1 MPLVFKII
9 ILILALNSAASGD
22 CGGEFNEFLENIK
35 KESQEIGY
43 TEEIVDAFFEN
54 VSLNLKVLE
63 ADRAQ
68 GIFLRPFN
76 EFAPRLINEYRMY
89 HGKQNLKK
97 YSSTFNE
104 IENIFGVSRGV
115 LTSFWALETD
125 FGAVQGNFN
134 TLDALVTLAFDCRR
148 PFLFRPQIF
157 GALELFSR
165 NEFNP
170 VTTKGAWA
178 GEIGMVQMLPKDIL
192 ENGVDADGDG
202 KVNLQS
208 STRDALFSAA
218 KMLKSLGWKANEPWL
233 QEVTLTKK
241 LDWFDTG
248 TDKIKTVEEWT
259 NLGIN
264 GKYTDLPDGSDIASL
279 IIPQGRKGPKFLAY
293 SNFHV
298 FFEWNKSFIYVLTA
312 AHFANRLEGSPAF
325 SPGNPDEGL
334 NKNQMKLLQT
344 KLRNLGYDVGQIDGI
359 LGAKTR
365 RSIQEVQST
374 LKKPADAW
382 PTIELLENIVDL
394 SN

>member
-1 MPLVFKII
+1 MPFVFKVIF
-9 ILILALNSAASGD
+9 LIFVLNTSVSGE
-22 CGGEFNEFLENIK
+22 CGGEFNQFVENIK
-35 KESQEIGY
+35 KEAQEIGY
-43 TEEIVDAFFEN
+43 TEKIVNIFFEN
-54 VSLNLKVLE
+54 VSLNPQVLE

-68 GIFLRPFN
+68 GIFLKPFN
-76 EFAPRLINEYRMY
+76 EFAPRLINDYRMK
-89 HGKQNLKK
+89 HGKINLKK

-104 IENIFGVSRGV
+104 IEKVFGVSRGV

-157 GALELFSR
+157 AALELFSR
-165 NEFNP
+165 DEFNP
-170 VTTKGAWA
+170 STTKGAWA

-202 KVNLQS
+202 TINLQS
-208 STRDALFSAA
+208 STSDALFSAA
-218 KMLKSLGWKANEPWL
+218 KMLKSLGWEANEPWL
-233 QEVTLTKK
+233 QEVTLTKDI
-241 LDWFDTG
+241 DWLDTG
-248 TDKIKTVEEWT
+248 TDKIKTVKEWK
-259 NLGIN
+259 NLGIT
-264 GKYTDLPDGSDIASL
+264 GKYTDLPDGSSNASL

-293 SNFHV
+293 SNFNV

-325 SPGNPDEGL
+325 SPGNPDKGL

-344 KLRNLGYDVGQIDGI
+344 KLKNLGYEVGQIDGI

-365 RSIQEVQST
+365 RSIQELQRT

-382 PTIELLENIVDL
+382 PTIELLEVF
-394 SN
+394 

>member
-1 MPLVFKII
+1 MPLVFKVIF
-9 ILILALNSAASGD
+9 LIFFLNTSASGK
-22 CGGEFNEFLENIK
+22 CGGEFNQFLENIK
-35 KESQEIGY
+35 KEAQEIGY
-43 TEEIVDAFFEN
+43 TEKIVNTFFEN
-54 VSLNLKVLE
+54 VSLNPQVLE
-63 ADRAQ
+63 ADQAQ
-68 GIFLRPFN
+68 GIFLKPFN
-76 EFAPRLINEYRMY
+76 EFAPRLINDYRMK
-89 HGKQNLKK
+89 HGKINLKK

-104 IENIFGVSRGV
+104 IEKVFGVSRGV

-134 TLDALVTLAFDCRR
+134 TRDALVTLAFDCRR

-157 GALELFSR
+157 AAIELFSR

-170 VTTKGAWA
+170 STTKGAWA

-233 QEVTLTKK
+233 QEVTLTKE

-248 TDKIKTVEEWT
+248 TDKIKTVEEWVK
-259 NLGIN
+259 LGIN
-264 GKYTDLPDGSDIASL
+264 GKYDDLPDGSDNASL

-293 SNFHV
+293 SNFHI

-325 SPGNPDEGL
+325 SPGNPDKGL

-344 KLRNLGYDVGQIDGI
+344 KLINLGYDVGQIDGI

-365 RSIQEVQST
+365 RSIQQVQKS

-382 PTIELLENIVDL
+382 PTIELLEIL
-394 SN
+394 

>member
-1 MPLVFKII
+1 MPLVLKVI
-9 ILILALNSAASGD
+9 ILIFALSSAASGN
-22 CGGEFNEFLENIK
+22 CGGEFNKFLENIK
-35 KESQEIGY
+35 KESREIGY
-43 TEEIVDAFFEN
+43 TEEVVDAFFEN
-54 VSLNLKVLE
+54 VSLNPKVLE

-76 EFAPRLINEYRMY
+76 EFAPRLMSEYRLY
-89 HGKQNLKK
+89 HGKKNLEK

-165 NEFNP
+165 KEFNP

-192 ENGVDADGDG
+192 ENGIDADGDG
-202 KVNLQS
+202 KINLQS

-218 KMLKSLGWKANEPWL
+218 KMLTSLGWKANELWL
-233 QEVTLTKK
+233 QEVNLTKEI
-241 LDWFDTG
+241 DWFETG
-248 TDKIKTVEEWT
+248 TDRIKTVREWKS
-259 NLGIN
+259 LGVS
-264 GKYTDLPDGSDIASL
+264 GKYTDLPEASENASL
-279 IIPQGRKGPKFLAY
+279 ILPQGRQGPKFLAY
-293 SNFHV
+293 SNFNV

-312 AHFANRLEGSPAF
+312 AHFANQLEGFPSF
-325 SPGNPDEGL
+325 TPGNPEKGL
-334 NKNQMKLLQT
+334 TKNQMKLLQT
-344 KLRNLGYDVGQIDGI
+344 KLKKLGYEVGEIDGI
-359 LGAKTR
+359 LGSKTR
-365 RSIQEVQST
+365 RSVQEIQRVLNQ
-374 LKKPADAW
+374 PADAW
-382 PTIELLENIVDL
+382 PTIELLELLLNA
-394 SN
+394 

>member
-1 MPLVFKII
+1 MIVSIFVL
-9 ILILALNSAASGD
+9 STAASGK
-22 CGGEFNEFLENIK
+22 CGGEFNQFLEDIK

-43 TEEIVDAFFEN
+43 TEKIVNTFFKN
-54 VSLNLKVLE
+54 VSLNPKVLE

-68 GIFLRPFN
+68 GIFLKPFN
-76 EFAPRLINEYRMY
+76 EFAPRLINEYRMR
-89 HGKQNLKK
+89 HGKLNLKK

-104 IENIFGVSRGV
+104 IEKIFGVSRGV

-148 PFLFRPQIF
+148 PFIFRPQIF
-157 GALELFSR
+157 AALELFSR
-165 NEFNP
+165 NEFDP
-170 VTTKGAWA
+170 ISTKGAWA

-202 KVNLQS
+202 TINLQS
-208 STRDALFSAA
+208 STSDALFSAA
-218 KMLKSLGWKANEPWL
+218 KMLKSLGWQANEPWL

-241 LDWFDTG
+241 IDWLDTG
-248 TDKIKTVEEWT
+248 TDKIKTVKEWK
-259 NLGIN
+259 NLGIT
-264 GKYTDLPDGSDIASL
+264 GKHADLPDGSYNASL
-279 IIPQGRKGPKFLAY
+279 IIPQGRKGPKFIAY

-325 SPGNPDEGL
+325 SPGNPDKGL
-334 NKNQMKLLQT
+334 NKNQMKFLQT
-344 KLRNLGYDVGQIDGI
+344 KLNTLGYEVGQIDGI

-365 RSIQEVQST
+365 RSIQELQRT

-382 PTIELLENIVDL
+382 PTIELLEL
-394 SN
+394 F

>member
-1 MPLVFKII
+1 MPLVFKVI
-9 ILILALNSAASGD
+9 ILIFALSSAASGN
-22 CGGEFNEFLENIK
+22 CGGEFNKFIEDIK
-35 KESQEIGY
+35 KESREIGY
-43 TEEIVDAFFEN
+43 TQEIVDAFFEN
-54 VSLNLKVLE
+54 VSLNPKVLE

-76 EFAPRLINEYRMY
+76 EFASRLINEYRMY
-89 HGKQNLKK
+89 HGKKNLKK

-125 FGAVQGNFN
+125 FGAVQGKFN

-165 NEFNP
+165 KEFNP

-233 QEVTLTKK
+233 QEVTLTKE

-264 GKYTDLPDGSDIASL
+264 GKYTDLPDGSNNASL

-325 SPGNPDEGL
+325 SPGNPDKGL

-344 KLRNLGYDVGQIDGI
+344 KLKNLGYEVGQIDGI

-365 RSIQEVQST
+365 RSVQEVQKI

-382 PTIELLENIVDL
+382 PTIELLEIL
-394 SN
+394 

>member
-1 MPLVFKII
+1 MPLVFKVIV
-9 ILILALNSAASGD
+9 LIFVLSTAASGK
-22 CGGEFNEFLENIK
+22 CGGEFNQFLEDIK

-43 TEEIVDAFFEN
+43 TEKIVNTFFEN
-54 VSLNLKVLE
+54 VSLNPKVLE

-68 GIFLRPFN
+68 GIFLKPFN
-76 EFAPRLINEYRMY
+76 EFAPRLISDYRMQ

-97 YSSTFNE
+97 HSSTFND
-104 IENIFGVSRGV
+104 IEQIFGVSRGV

-125 FGAVQGNFN
+125 FGAVQGKFN

-157 GALELFSR
+157 AALELFSR
-165 NEFNP
+165 NEFDP
-170 VTTKGAWA
+170 ISTKGAWA

-202 KVNLQS
+202 KINLQS
-208 STRDALFSAA
+208 SASDALFSAA
-218 KMLKSLGWKANEPWL
+218 KMLKSLGWQANKPWL
-233 QEVTLTKK
+233 QEVTLTKEI
-241 LDWFDTG
+241 DWFDTG
-248 TDKIKTVEEWT
+248 TDKIKTVKEWR
-259 NLGIN
+259 NLGIT
-264 GKYTDLPDGSDIASL
+264 GRYIDLPDGSFNASL

-325 SPGNPDEGL
+325 SPGNPDKGL

-344 KLRNLGYDVGQIDGI
+344 KLKNLGYEVGQIDGI

-365 RSIQEVQST
+365 RSIQEVQKT

-382 PTIELLENIVDL
+382 PTLELLEAF
-394 SN
+394 

>member
-1 MPLVFKII
+1 MQFVFKVIF
-9 ILILALNSAASGD
+9 LIFVLNTSVSGE
-22 CGGEFNEFLENIK
+22 CGGEFNQFVENIK
-35 KESQEIGY
+35 KEAQEIGY
-43 TEEIVDAFFEN
+43 TEKIVNTFFEN
-54 VSLNLKVLE
+54 VSLNPQVLE

-68 GIFLRPFN
+68 GIFLKPFN
-76 EFAPRLINEYRMY
+76 EFAPRLINDYRMK
-89 HGKQNLKK
+89 HGKINLKK

-104 IENIFGVSRGV
+104 IEKVFGVSRGV

-157 GALELFSR
+157 AALELFSLD
-165 NEFNP
+165 EFNP
-170 VTTKGAWA
+170 STTKGAWA

-202 KVNLQS
+202 TINLQS
-208 STRDALFSAA
+208 STSDALFSAA
-218 KMLKSLGWKANEPWL
+218 KMLKSLGWEANEPWL
-233 QEVTLTKK
+233 QEVTLTKDI
-241 LDWFDTG
+241 DWLDTG
-248 TDKIKTVEEWT
+248 TDKIKTVKEWK
-259 NLGIN
+259 NLGIT
-264 GKYTDLPDGSDIASL
+264 GKYTDLPDGLNNASL

-293 SNFHV
+293 SNFNV

-325 SPGNPDEGL
+325 SPGNPDKGL

-344 KLRNLGYDVGQIDGI
+344 KLKNLGYEVGQIDGI

-365 RSIQEVQST
+365 RSVQKVQRI

-382 PTIELLENIVDL
+382 PTIELLETF
-394 SN
+394 

>member
-1 MPLVFKII
+1 MPLVFKVI
-9 ILILALNSAASGD
+9 ILIFALSSAASGN
-22 CGGEFNEFLENIK
+22 CGGEFNKFLENIK
-35 KESQEIGY
+35 KESREIGY
-43 TEEIVDAFFEN
+43 TQEIVDAFFEN
-54 VSLNLKVLE
+54 VSLNPKVLE
-63 ADRAQ
+63 ADQAQ

-76 EFAPRLINEYRMY
+76 DFAPRLINEYRMY
-89 HGKQNLKK
+89 HGKKNLKK

-157 GALELFSR
+157 AALELFSR

-178 GEIGMVQMLPKDIL
+178 GEIGMVQMLPQDIL

-233 QEVTLTKK
+233 QEVTLTKE
-241 LDWFDTG
+241 LDWLDTG
-248 TDKIKTVEEWT
+248 TDKIKTVEEWV

-264 GKYTDLPDGSDIASL
+264 GKYTDLPDGSDNASL

-325 SPGNPDEGL
+325 SPGNPDKGL

-344 KLRNLGYDVGQIDGI
+344 KLINLGYDVGQIDGI

-365 RSIQEVQST
+365 RSIQKLQRT

-382 PTIELLENIVDL
+382 PTIELLEIL
-394 SN
+394 

>member
-1 MPLVFKII
+1 MQFVFKVIF
-9 ILILALNSAASGD
+9 LIFVLNTSVSGE
-22 CGGEFNEFLENIK
+22 CGGEFNQFVENIK
-35 KESQEIGY
+35 KEAQEIGY
-43 TEEIVDAFFEN
+43 TEKIVNTFFEN
-54 VSLNLKVLE
+54 VSLNPQVLE

-68 GIFLRPFN
+68 GIFLKPFN
-76 EFAPRLINEYRMY
+76 EFAPRLINDYRMK
-89 HGKQNLKK
+89 HGKINLKK

-104 IENIFGVSRGV
+104 IEKVFGVSRGV

-134 TLDALVTLAFDCRR
+134 TRDALVTLAFDCRR

-157 GALELFSR
+157 AALELFSR

-170 VTTKGAWA
+170 STTKGAWA

-202 KVNLQS
+202 TINLQS
-208 STRDALFSAA
+208 STSDALFSAA
-218 KMLKSLGWKANEPWL
+218 KMLKSLGWEANEPWL
-233 QEVTLTKK
+233 QEITLTKDI
-241 LDWFDTG
+241 DWLDTG
-248 TDKIKTVEEWT
+248 TDKIKTVKEWK
-259 NLGIN
+259 NLGIT
-264 GKYTDLPDGSDIASL
+264 GKYTDLPDGLNNASL

-293 SNFHV
+293 SNFNV

-325 SPGNPDEGL
+325 SPGNPDKGL

-344 KLRNLGYDVGQIDGI
+344 KLKNLGYEVGQIDGI

-365 RSIQEVQST
+365 RSVQKVQRI

-382 PTIELLENIVDL
+382 PTIELLETF
-394 SN
+394 

>member
-1 MPLVFKII
+1 MQFVSKVIF
-9 ILILALNSAASGD
+9 LIFVLNTSASGE
-22 CGGEFNEFLENIK
+22 CGGEFKQFVENIK
-35 KESQEIGY
+35 KEAQEVGY
-43 TEEIVDAFFEN
+43 TEKIVNTFFEN
-54 VSLNLKVLE
+54 VSLNPQVLE

-68 GIFLRPFN
+68 GIFLKPFN
-76 EFAPRLINEYRMY
+76 EFAPRLINDYRMK
-89 HGKQNLKK
+89 HGKINLKK

-104 IENIFGVSRGV
+104 IEKVFGVSRGV

-134 TLDALVTLAFDCRR
+134 TRDALVTLAFDCRR

-157 GALELFSR
+157 AALELFSR

-170 VTTKGAWA
+170 STTKGAWA

-202 KVNLQS
+202 TINLQS
-208 STRDALFSAA
+208 STSDALFSAA
-218 KMLKSLGWKANEPWL
+218 KMLKSLGWEANEPWL
-233 QEVTLTKK
+233 QEVTLTKDI
-241 LDWFDTG
+241 DWLDTG
-248 TDKIKTVEEWT
+248 TDKIKTVKEWKS
-259 NLGIN
+259 LGIK
-264 GKYTDLPDGSDIASL
+264 GKYTDLTDGSNDASL

-293 SNFHV
+293 SNFNV

-325 SPGNPDEGL
+325 SPGNPDKGL

-344 KLRNLGYDVGQIDGI
+344 KLKNLGYEVGQIDGI

-365 RSIQEVQST
+365 RSVQKVQKI

-382 PTIELLENIVDL
+382 PTIELLETF
-394 SN
+394 

>member
-1 MPLVFKII
+1 MK
-9 ILILALNSAASGD
+9 
-22 CGGEFNEFLENIK
+22 
-35 KESQEIGY
+35 
-43 TEEIVDAFFEN
+43 
-54 VSLNLKVLE
+54 
-63 ADRAQ
+63 
-68 GIFLRPFN
+68 
-76 EFAPRLINEYRMY
+76 
-89 HGKQNLKK
+89 HGKINLKK

-104 IENIFGVSRGV
+104 IEKVFGVSRGV

-157 GALELFSR
+157 AALELFSR
-165 NEFNP
+165 DEFNP
-170 VTTKGAWA
+170 STTKGAWA

-202 KVNLQS
+202 TINLQS
-208 STRDALFSAA
+208 STSDALFSAA
-218 KMLKSLGWKANEPWL
+218 KMLKSLGWEANEPWL
-233 QEVTLTKK
+233 QEVTLTKDI
-241 LDWFDTG
+241 DWLDTG
-248 TDKIKTVEEWT
+248 TDKIKTVKEWK
-259 NLGIN
+259 NLGIT
-264 GKYTDLPDGSDIASL
+264 GKYTDLPDGSNNASL

-293 SNFHV
+293 SNFNV

-325 SPGNPDEGL
+325 SPGNPDKGL

-344 KLRNLGYDVGQIDGI
+344 KLKNLGYEVGQIDGI

-365 RSIQEVQST
+365 RSVQKVQKI

-382 PTIELLENIVDL
+382 PTIELLETF
-394 SN
+394 

>member
-1 MPLVFKII
+1 MPLVFKVI
-9 ILILALNSAASGD
+9 ILIFALNSAASGN
-22 CGGEFNEFLENIK
+22 CGGEFNKFLENIK
-35 KESQEIGY
+35 KESREIGY
-43 TEEIVDAFFEN
+43 ATEIVDAFFEN
-54 VSLNLKVLE
+54 VSLNPKVLE

-76 EFAPRLINEYRMY
+76 EFAPRLINEYRIY
-89 HGKQNLKK
+89 YGKKNLKK

-157 GALELFSR
+157 AALELFSR

-233 QEVTLTKK
+233 QEVTLTKE
-241 LDWFDTG
+241 LDWRDTG
-248 TDKIKTVEEWT
+248 TDKIKTVEEWV
-259 NLGIN
+259 NLGIK
-264 GKYTDLPDGSDIASL
+264 GKYTDLPGGSDNASL

-325 SPGNPDEGL
+325 SPGNPDKGL

-344 KLRNLGYDVGQIDGI
+344 KLINLGYDVGQIDGI

-365 RSIQEVQST
+365 RSIQEVQAT

-382 PTIELLENIVDL
+382 PTIELLEIL
-394 SN
+394 

>member
-9 ILILALNSAASGD
+9 ILIFALNSSASGD

-89 HGKQNLKK
+89 HGKKNLKK

-134 TLDALVTLAFDCRR
+134 TLNALVTLAFDCRR

-157 GALELFSR
+157 SALELFSR
-165 NEFNP
+165 DEFNP

-208 STRDALFSAA
+208 STRDALFSTA
-218 KMLKSLGWKANEPWL
+218 KMLKNLGWKANEPWL

-241 LDWFDTG
+241 LDWLDTG

-264 GKYTDLPDGSDIASL
+264 GKYTDLPDGSNNASL

-344 KLRNLGYDVGQIDGI
+344 KLRDLGYDVGQIDGI

-382 PTIELLENIVDL
+382 PTIELLENLVDL

>member
-1 MPLVFKII
+1 MPLVLKVI
-9 ILILALNSAASGD
+9 ILIFALSSAASGN
-22 CGGEFNEFLENIK
+22 CGGGFNKFIEDIK
-35 KESQEIGY
+35 KESREIGY

-54 VSLNLKVLE
+54 VSLNPKVLE

-89 HGKQNLKK
+89 HGKKNLKK

-233 QEVTLTKK
+233 QEVTLTKE

-248 TDKIKTVEEWT
+248 TDKIKTVEEWV

-264 GKYTDLPDGSDIASL
+264 GKYTELPDGSDNASL

-325 SPGNPDEGL
+325 SPGNPDKGL

-344 KLRNLGYDVGQIDGI
+344 KLINLGYDVGQIDGI

-365 RSIQEVQST
+365 RSIQEVQRT

-382 PTIELLENIVDL
+382 PTIELLEIL
-394 SN
+394 

>member
-9 ILILALNSAASGD
+9 ILIFALNSSASGD
-22 CGGEFNEFLENIK
+22 CGGEFNQFLENIK

-89 HGKQNLKK
+89 HGKKNLKK

-233 QEVTLTKK
+233 QEVTLTKE

-248 TDKIKTVEEWT
+248 TDKIKTVEEWVK
-259 NLGIN
+259 LGIN
-264 GKYTDLPDGSDIASL
+264 GKYNDLPDGSDNASL

-312 AHFANRLEGSPAF
+312 AHFANQLEGSPAF
-325 SPGNPDEGL
+325 SPGNPDKGL

-344 KLRNLGYDVGQIDGI
+344 KLKNLGYDVGKIDGI

-365 RSIQEVQST
+365 RSIQEVQRT

-382 PTIELLENIVDL
+382 PTIELLEIL
-394 SN
+394 

>member
-35 KESQEIGY
+35 KESREIGY

-63 ADRAQ
+63 ADQAQ

-89 HGKQNLKK
+89 HGKKNLKK

-104 IENIFGVSRGV
+104 IENIFGVSRGI

-157 GALELFSR
+157 GALELFRR

-233 QEVTLTKK
+233 QEVTLTKE

-248 TDKIKTVEEWT
+248 TDKIKTVEEWVK
-259 NLGIN
+259 LGIN
-264 GKYTDLPDGSDIASL
+264 GKYNDLPDGSDNASL

-312 AHFANRLEGSPAF
+312 AHFANQLEGSPAF
-325 SPGNPDEGL
+325 SPGNPDKGL

-344 KLRNLGYDVGQIDGI
+344 KLKNLGYDVGKIDGI

-365 RSIQEVQST
+365 RSIQEVQRT

-382 PTIELLENIVDL
+382 PTIELLEIL
-394 SN
+394 

>member
-1 MPLVFKII
+1 MIV
-9 ILILALNSAASGD
+9 LIFVLSTAASGK
-22 CGGEFNEFLENIK
+22 CGGEFNQFLEDIK

-43 TEEIVDAFFEN
+43 TEKIVNTFFEN
-54 VSLNLKVLE
+54 VSLNPKVLE

-68 GIFLRPFN
+68 GIFLKPFN
-76 EFAPRLINEYRMY
+76 EFAPRLINEYRMR
-89 HGKQNLKK
+89 HGKLNLKK

-104 IENIFGVSRGV
+104 IEKIFGVSRGV

-148 PFLFRPQIF
+148 PFIFRPQIF
-157 GALELFSR
+157 AALELFSR
-165 NEFNP
+165 NEFDP
-170 VTTKGAWA
+170 ISTKGAWA

-202 KVNLQS
+202 TINLQS
-208 STRDALFSAA
+208 STSDALFSAA
-218 KMLKSLGWKANEPWL
+218 KMLKSLGWQANEPWL

-241 LDWFDTG
+241 IDWLDTG
-248 TDKIKTVEEWT
+248 TDKIKTVKEWK
-259 NLGIN
+259 NLGIT
-264 GKYTDLPDGSDIASL
+264 GKHADLPDGSYNASL
-279 IIPQGRKGPKFLAY
+279 IIPQGRKGPKFIAY

-325 SPGNPDEGL
+325 SPGNPDKGL
-334 NKNQMKLLQT
+334 NKNQMKFLQT
-344 KLRNLGYDVGQIDGI
+344 KLNTLGYEVGQIDGI

-365 RSIQEVQST
+365 RSIQELQRT

-382 PTIELLENIVDL
+382 PTIELLEL
-394 SN
+394 F

>member
-1 MPLVFKII
+1 MPFVFKVIF
-9 ILILALNSAASGD
+9 LIFVLNTSVSGE
-22 CGGEFNEFLENIK
+22 CGGEFNQFVENIK
-35 KESQEIGY
+35 KEAQEIGY
-43 TEEIVDAFFEN
+43 TEKIVNTFFEN
-54 VSLNLKVLE
+54 VSLNPQVLE

-68 GIFLRPFN
+68 GIFLKPFN
-76 EFAPRLINEYRMY
+76 EFAPRLINDYRMK
-89 HGKQNLKK
+89 HGKINLKK

-104 IENIFGVSRGV
+104 IEKVFGVSRGV

-134 TLDALVTLAFDCRR
+134 TRDALVTLAFDCRR

-157 GALELFSR
+157 AALELFSR

-170 VTTKGAWA
+170 STTKGAWA

-233 QEVTLTKK
+233 QEVTLTKE

-248 TDKIKTVEEWT
+248 TDKIKTVEEWVK
-259 NLGIN
+259 LGIN
-264 GKYTDLPDGSDIASL
+264 GKYADLPDGSDNASL

-293 SNFHV
+293 SNFHI

-325 SPGNPDEGL
+325 SPGNPDKGL

-344 KLRNLGYDVGQIDGI
+344 KLINLGYDVGQIDGI

-365 RSIQEVQST
+365 RSIQEVQKT

-382 PTIELLENIVDL
+382 PTIELLEIL
-394 SN
+394 

>member
-1 MPLVFKII
+1 MPLVFKVI
-9 ILILALNSAASGD
+9 ILIFALSSAASGN
-22 CGGEFNEFLENIK
+22 CGGEFNKFLENIK
-35 KESQEIGY
+35 KESREIGY
-43 TEEIVDAFFEN
+43 TEEVVDAFFEN
-54 VSLNLKVLE
+54 VSLNPKVLE

-76 EFAPRLINEYRMY
+76 EFAPRLISEYRMY
-89 HGKQNLKK
+89 HGEKNLKK

-165 NEFNP
+165 KEFNP

-233 QEVTLTKK
+233 QEVTLTKE

-248 TDKIKTVEEWT
+248 TDKIKTVEEWV

-264 GKYTDLPDGSDIASL
+264 GKYTELPDGSDNASL

-312 AHFANRLEGSPAF
+312 AHFANQLEGSPAF
-325 SPGNPDEGL
+325 SPGNPDKGL

-344 KLRNLGYDVGQIDGI
+344 KLKNLGYDVGKIDGI

-365 RSIQEVQST
+365 RSIQEVQRT

-382 PTIELLENIVDL
+382 PTIELLEIL
-394 SN
+394 

>member
-1 MPLVFKII
+1 MPFVFKVIF
-9 ILILALNSAASGD
+9 LIFVLNTAASGQ
-22 CGGEFNEFLENIK
+22 CGGEFDQFLEDIK
-35 KESQEIGY
+35 KEAQEIGY
-43 TEEIVDAFFEN
+43 TEKIVNTFFEN
-54 VSLNLKVLE
+54 VSLNPKVLE

-68 GIFLRPFN
+68 GIFLKPFN
-76 EFAPRLINEYRMY
+76 EFAPRLINGYRMK
-89 HGKQNLKK
+89 HGKLNLKK
-97 YSSTFNE
+97 YSSTFDE
-104 IENIFGVSRGV
+104 IEKVFGVSRGV

-157 GALELFSR
+157 AALELFSR

-170 VTTKGAWA
+170 ATTKGAWA

-192 ENGVDADGDG
+192 ENGVDADEDG
-202 KVNLQS
+202 TINLQS
-208 STRDALFSAA
+208 STSDALFSAA
-218 KMLKSLGWKANEPWL
+218 KMLKSLGWQANEPWL
-233 QEVTLTKK
+233 QEVNLTKEI
-241 LDWFDTG
+241 DWLDTG
-248 TDKIKTVEEWT
+248 TDKIKSVKEWK
-259 NLGIN
+259 NLGVTA
-264 GKYTDLPDGSDIASL
+264 KYSNLPDGSNNASL

-325 SPGNPDEGL
+325 SPGNPDKGL

-344 KLRNLGYDVGQIDGI
+344 KLKNLGYEVGQIDGI

-365 RSIQEVQST
+365 RSIQEVQKT

-382 PTIELLENIVDL
+382 PTIELLETF
-394 SN
+394 

>member
-1 MPLVFKII
+1 
-9 ILILALNSAASGD
+9 
-22 CGGEFNEFLENIK
+22 
-35 KESQEIGY
+35 
-43 TEEIVDAFFEN
+43 
-54 VSLNLKVLE
+54 
-63 ADRAQ
+63 
-68 GIFLRPFN
+68 
-76 EFAPRLINEYRMY
+76 MY
-89 HGKQNLKK
+89 HGKKNLKK

-233 QEVTLTKK
+233 QEVTLTKE

-248 TDKIKTVEEWT
+248 TDKIKTVEEWV

-264 GKYTDLPDGSDIASL
+264 GKYADLPDGSDNASL

-325 SPGNPDEGL
+325 SPGNPDKGL

-344 KLRNLGYDVGQIDGI
+344 KLINLGYDVGQIDGI

-365 RSIQEVQST
+365 RSIQEVQRT

-382 PTIELLENIVDL
+382 PTIELLEIL
-394 SN
+394 

>member
-1 MPLVFKII
+1 MIF
-9 ILILALNSAASGD
+9 LNSAASGK
-22 CGGEFNEFLENIK
+22 CGGEFTQFLSDIK
-35 KESQEIGY
+35 EESLGIGY
-43 TEEIVDAFFEN
+43 TEQTVNEFFDN
-54 VSLNLKVLE
+54 VSLSSEVLK

-68 GIFLRPFN
+68 GIFLKPFN
-76 EFAPRLINEYRMY
+76 EFAPRLISDYRIH
-89 HGKQNLKK
+89 HGKKNLKK

-157 GALELFSR
+157 AALELFSR

-202 KVNLQS
+202 TINLQS
-208 STRDALFSAA
+208 STSDALFSAA
-218 KMLKSLGWKANEPWL
+218 KMLKSLGWQANEPWL
-233 QEVTLTKK
+233 QEVTLTKDI
-241 LDWFDTG
+241 DWLDTG
-248 TDKIKTVEEWT
+248 TDKIKTVKEWKS
-259 NLGIN
+259 LGIT
-264 GKYTDLPDGSDIASL
+264 GKYTDLPDGSNNASL

-293 SNFHV
+293 SNFNV

-325 SPGNPDEGL
+325 SPGNPDKGL

-344 KLRNLGYDVGQIDGI
+344 KLKNLGYEVGQIDGI

-365 RSIQEVQST
+365 RSVQEVQKI

-382 PTIELLENIVDL
+382 PTIELLEL
-394 SN
+394 L

>member
-89 HGKQNLKK
+89 HGKKNLKK

-165 NEFNP
+165 KEFNP

-233 QEVTLTKK
+233 QEVTLTKE

-248 TDKIKTVEEWT
+248 TDKIKTVEEWVK
-259 NLGIN
+259 LGIN
-264 GKYTDLPDGSDIASL
+264 GKYADLPDGSDNASL

-293 SNFHV
+293 SNFHI

-325 SPGNPDEGL
+325 SPGNPDKGL

-344 KLRNLGYDVGQIDGI
+344 KLINLGYDVGQIDGI

-365 RSIQEVQST
+365 RSIQEVQKT

-382 PTIELLENIVDL
+382 PTIELLEIL
-394 SN
+394 

>member
-1 MPLVFKII
+1 MPFVFKVIY
-9 ILILALNSAASGD
+9 LIFVLNTSVSGE
-22 CGGEFNEFLENIK
+22 CGGEFNQFVENIK
-35 KESQEIGY
+35 KEAQEIGY
-43 TEEIVDAFFEN
+43 TEKIVNTFFEN
-54 VSLNLKVLE
+54 VSLNPQVLE

-68 GIFLRPFN
+68 GIFLKPFN
-76 EFAPRLINEYRMY
+76 EFAPRLINDYRMK
-89 HGKQNLKK
+89 HGKINLKK

-104 IENIFGVSRGV
+104 IEKVFGVSRGV

-134 TLDALVTLAFDCRR
+134 TRDALVTLAFDCRR

-157 GALELFSR
+157 AALELFSR

-170 VTTKGAWA
+170 STTKGAWA

-233 QEVTLTKK
+233 QEVTLTKE

-248 TDKIKTVEEWT
+248 TDKIKTVEEWVK
-259 NLGIN
+259 LGIN
-264 GKYTDLPDGSDIASL
+264 GKYNDLPDGSDNASL

-293 SNFHV
+293 SNFHI

-325 SPGNPDEGL
+325 SPGNPDKGL

-344 KLRNLGYDVGQIDGI
+344 KLKNLGYEVGQIDGI

-365 RSIQEVQST
+365 RSVQEVQKI

-382 PTIELLENIVDL
+382 PTIELLETF
-394 SN
+394 

>member
-1 MPLVFKII
+1 MPFVFKVIF
-9 ILILALNSAASGD
+9 LIFVLNTAASGQ
-22 CGGEFNEFLENIK
+22 CGGEFDQFLEDIK
-35 KESQEIGY
+35 KEAQEIGY
-43 TEEIVDAFFEN
+43 TEKIVNTFFEN
-54 VSLNLKVLE
+54 VSLNPKVLE

-68 GIFLRPFN
+68 GIFLKPFN
-76 EFAPRLINEYRMY
+76 EFAPHLINDYRVK
-89 HGKQNLKK
+89 HGKLNLKK
-97 YSSTFNE
+97 YSSTFDE
-104 IENIFGVSRGV
+104 IEKVFGVSRGV

-157 GALELFSR
+157 AALELFSR

-170 VTTKGAWA
+170 ATTKGAWA

-192 ENGVDADGDG
+192 ENGVDADEDG
-202 KVNLQS
+202 TINLQS
-208 STRDALFSAA
+208 STSDALFSAA
-218 KMLKSLGWKANEPWL
+218 KMLKSLGWQANEPWL
-233 QEVTLTKK
+233 QEVNLTKEI
-241 LDWFDTG
+241 DWLDTG
-248 TDKIKTVEEWT
+248 TDKIKSVKEWK
-259 NLGIN
+259 NLGVTA
-264 GKYTDLPDGSDIASL
+264 KYSNLPDGSNNASL

-325 SPGNPDEGL
+325 SPGNPDKGL

-344 KLRNLGYDVGQIDGI
+344 KLKNLGYEVGQIDGI

-365 RSIQEVQST
+365 RSIQEVQKT

-382 PTIELLENIVDL
+382 PTIELLETF
-394 SN
+394 

>member
-1 MPLVFKII
+1 
-9 ILILALNSAASGD
+9 
-22 CGGEFNEFLENIK
+22 
-35 KESQEIGY
+35 
-43 TEEIVDAFFEN
+43 
-54 VSLNLKVLE
+54 
-63 ADRAQ
+63 
-68 GIFLRPFN
+68 
-76 EFAPRLINEYRMY
+76 
-89 HGKQNLKK
+89 
-97 YSSTFNE
+97 
-104 IENIFGVSRGV
+104 
-115 LTSFWALETD
+115 
-125 FGAVQGNFN
+125 
-134 TLDALVTLAFDCRR
+134 
-148 PFLFRPQIF
+148 
-157 GALELFSR
+157 
-165 NEFNP
+165 
-170 VTTKGAWA
+170 
-178 GEIGMVQMLPKDIL
+178 MVQMLPKDIL

-218 KMLKSLGWKANEPWL
+218 KMLKSLGWKANQPWL
-233 QEVTLTKK
+233 QEVTLTKE

-259 NLGIN
+259 NLGIK
-264 GKYTDLPDGSDIASL
+264 GKYSDLPDGSYNASL

-325 SPGNPDEGL
+325 SPGNPDKGL

-344 KLRNLGYDVGQIDGI
+344 KLINLGYDVGQIDGI

-365 RSIQEVQST
+365 RSIQEVQRT

>member
-1 MPLVFKII
+1 MTFVIKVLILVFF
-9 ILILALNSAASGD
+9 LNSAALGK
-22 CGGEFNEFLENIK
+22 CGGEFAQFLADIK
-35 KESQEIGY
+35 KESLEIGY
-43 TEEIVDAFFEN
+43 TEQTVNEFFDN
-54 VSLNLKVLE
+54 VSLNSEVLK
-63 ADRAQ
+63 ADQAQ
-68 GIFLRPFN
+68 GIFLKPFN
-76 EFAPRLINEYRMY
+76 EFAPRLISDYRIH
-89 HGKQNLKK
+89 HGKKNLKK

-157 GALELFSR
+157 AALELFSR

-233 QEVTLTKK
+233 QEVTLTKE
-241 LDWFDTG
+241 LEWFDTG
-248 TDKIKTVEEWT
+248 TDKIKTVEEWL

-264 GKYTDLPDGSDIASL
+264 GKYTDLPDRSGNASL

-325 SPGNPDEGL
+325 SPGNPDKGL

-344 KLRNLGYDVGQIDGI
+344 KLINLGYDVGQIDGI

-365 RSIQEVQST
+365 RSIQEVQRT

-382 PTIELLENIVDL
+382 PTIELLEIL
-394 SN
+394 